1 MIAAT
6 RPLFAYLAGLDAH
19 GLLVVYHNW
28 ISRLVKPQPRA
39 VHKSKAFQRNLLAT
53 QRANDL
59 AQIIADIE
67 HGRDLKKYLSRD
79 IDRAPAKAPG
89 ARHRPDLDL
98 MLNNWGVQPLP
109 PEAVLRQS

>member
-1 MIAAT
+1 VSLVESTRQWVLTNLPYDRGDAA
-6 RPLFAYLAGLDAH
+6 LVAYLAGLDAH

-79 IDRAPAKAPG
+79 IDRAPAKAP
-89 ARHRPDLDL
+89 
-98 MLNNWGVQPLP
+98 
-109 PEAVLRQS
+109 